1 MTKRDF
7 RIAGRR
13 LHPELNV
20 EIISGLPTA
29 DETPSL
35 FNISRG
41 GMFLEG
47 AANALEGSNVQLA
60 LNFGERDRIVATTD
74 VKWVRPSSNGPFQ
87 PQGLGVQFTRLEP
100 KDRTLLESYL
110 EEGAIHLTI
119 SDIMAVGDFSISP
132 NMRVKELAELRRE
145 KYFPAAVVRE
155 GSAAPLGLVPAE
167 WLFSFP
173 LSAKIGDMPV
183 TEVMVP
189 ASFISPEI
197 TGTDLVRGM
206 FAARDMNYI
215 VSGATEQELY
225 GLITHD
231 MIEGLWPVLLRSFLR
246 EGTSPIEQSMFRL
259 VHDLRT
265 PLTAIQSTHGL
276 LSEGTVDLKT
286 YLHSGFATAVEANCS
301 RLLELTEEILH
312 LASGKAPTQTLTQ
325 NPVPVGALISEIIER
340 LTPLAKRRSMT
351 IVARVSPTLLWP
363 TAPKTLT
370 RLLENLL
377 GNSLRNAASGAQIV
391 IEAESDNQTLQ
402 IVVSDQGT
410 GVPEEV
416 VRSMIRALEEPQADR
431 AHEQALRDGHGFGL
445 TIVRQLL
452 GILGGKAAVTA
463 NAKGGIT
470 VKLHFYRPSMIS
482 TI

>member
-1 MTKRDF
+1 
-7 RIAGRR
+7 
-13 LHPELNV
+13 
-20 EIISGLPTA
+20 
-29 DETPSL
+29 
-35 FNISRG
+35 
-41 GMFLEG
+41 MFLEG
-47 AANALEGSNVQLA
+47 AANANEGANVLLA

-87 PQGLGVQFTRLEP
+87 PQGLGVQFIRLDP
-100 KDRTLLESYL
+100 RDRTLLENYL
-110 EEGAIHLTI
+110 DEGAIHLTI

-132 NMRVKELAELRRE
+132 NMRVRELAELRRE

-155 GSAAPLGLVPAE
+155 GNAAPLGLVPVE

-173 LSAKIGDMPV
+173 LSTKIGDMPV

-215 VSGATEQELY
+215 VSGSTEQELY

-246 EGTSPIEQSMFRL
+246 ESTSPIEQSMFRL

-276 LSEGTVDLKT
+276 LTEGTVDLKT
-286 YLHSGFATAVEANCS
+286 YLHSGFSTAVEANCS

-312 LASGKAPTQTLTQ
+312 LASGKAPTLTLTQ
-325 NPVPVGALISEIIER
+325 TPVPVRALINEIVER
-340 LTPLAKRRSMT
+340 LTPLANRRSMS
-351 IVARVSPTLLWP
+351 IVAKVSPALLWP
-363 TAPKTLT
+363 TVPKNLT

-377 GNSLRNAASGAQIV
+377 GNSLRNAAAGAQII
-391 IEAESDNQTLQ
+391 IEAESDNQSLQ
-402 IVVSDQGT
+402 IVVSDQGA
-410 GVPEEV
+410 GVPENV
-416 VRSMIRALEEPQADR
+416 LRSMIRTLEEPQDDR
-431 AHEQALRDGHGFGL
+431 ANEQVRRDGHGFGL
-445 TIVRQLL
+445 SIVRQLL
-452 GILGGKAAVTA
+452 EILDGKATVTA

-470 VKLHFYRPSMIS
+470 VKLHFTRPSMIAS
-482 TI
+482 L